1 MTSITSRKITRLTPT
16 AAKSPHPPPCASSR
30 RCRVRTR
37 GGRRRAREGGVV
49 ADCAARDVS
58 CYDNLFIEPRMDAAT
73 IFALEAYS
81 RGAMSALELR
91 RRLGGATY
99 GDVLRLLSEAAL
111 PLPRAPIA
119 GREEQLE
126 RAREWM
132 FPKNPA

>member
-1 MTSITSRKITRLTPT
+1 
-16 AAKSPHPPPCASSR
+16 
-30 RCRVRTR
+30 
-37 GGRRRAREGGVV
+37 
-49 ADCAARDVS
+49 
-58 CYDNLFIEPRMDAAT
+58 MDAAT

-132 FPKNPA
+132 FPRNAA